1 MSFTSLLIHT
11 VTISNPT
18 TSGIDRYGN
27 PAPGTPVDVVEQ
39 VRMEMPDRRKVS
51 GTEERL
57 SDRDTRI
64 TRYRM
69 FALPD
74 SAVTALST
82 ITWEGK
88 SLRVDGKPAVK
99 MDATGPHHVEVYLTE
114 IEG

>member
-1 MSFTSLLIHT
+1 

-18 TSGIDRYGN
+18 YLGEDRYGN
-27 PAPGTPVDVVEQ
+27 PLEGTPTTVVEQ

-57 SDRDTRI
+57 SDRDTRV

-69 FALPD
+69 FALPN

-82 ITWEGK
+82 VTWEGK
-88 SLRVDGKPAVK
+88 SMRVDGKPSV
-99 MDATGPHHVEVYLTE
+99 MQDSVGPHHVEAYLTE

>member
-1 MSFTSLLIHT
+1 MSFASLLIHS

-27 PAPGTPVDVVEQ
+27 PAPGASVDVVET
-39 VRMEMPDRRKVS
+39 VRIEMPDRRKVS

-57 SDRDTRI
+57 KDRDTRI

-69 FALPD
+69 FALPT

-88 SLRVDGKPAVK
+88 SMRVDGKPSL
-99 MDATGPHHVEVYLTE
+99 MQDSTGPHHVEAYLTE